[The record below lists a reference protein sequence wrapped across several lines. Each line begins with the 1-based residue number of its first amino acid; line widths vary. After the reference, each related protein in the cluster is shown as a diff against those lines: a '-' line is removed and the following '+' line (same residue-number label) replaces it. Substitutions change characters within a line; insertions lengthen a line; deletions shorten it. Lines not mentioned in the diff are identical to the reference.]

1 MCQCRVAASAAVC
14 RTRGFEIFSGK
25 KLSCEDAEKLK
36 AVEGGKFRIPM
47 ARLEIEAE
55 KI

>member
-1 MCQCRVAASAAVC
+1 MLQSAEPEDL
-14 RTRGFEIFSGK
+14 RFSQGK

-47 ARLEIEAE
+47 ARLEIEAG